1 MMEQLEVIHSESERN
16 SYLDEEKLFCE
27 QGITDCDDDNDNNID
42 GNIEKRNEKG
52 NDSGVVV

>member
-1 MMEQLEVIHSESERN
+1 MMERLEVIRSESEGY

-27 QGITDCDDDNDNNID
+27 RGTTDCDDDNDNNID